1 MKQRET
7 NVYEA
12 LPLLRE
18 VLNVKGFTKLIGKS
32 AVWFNAKEAVESPFE
47 RLSVGFSEDNVEL
60 ITYGLEKVVESCE
73 KHRLQP
79 PSECAN
85 REIYNKYVGTEIKE
99 LRKLVSMVYIR
110 NNYTSIPESTWN
122 KKVNNSP
129 NRGTVAQFTEA
140 DIIQINQGIDKVTEL
155 LRSLK
160 VTL

>member
-1 MKQRET
+1 MEQKEIV
-7 NVYEA
+7 VYEA

-18 VLNVKGFTKLIGKS
+18 VLNVSGFTKMIGK
-32 AVWFNAKEAVESPFE
+32 ADVWFNNKESRQETFGKITP
-47 RLSVGFSEDNVEL
+47 GFTEDNVEL
-60 ITYGLEKVVESCE
+60 INYGLEKVVDACE

-85 REIYNKYVGTEIKE
+85 RDIYNKYVGIQIKE

-110 NNYTSIPESTWN
+110 ENYTRIPESSWN

-129 NRGTVAQFTEA
+129 NRGTVAQFTES
-140 DIIQINQGIDKVTEL
+140 DIEQINYGIDKVAEL

-160 VTL
+160 ITL